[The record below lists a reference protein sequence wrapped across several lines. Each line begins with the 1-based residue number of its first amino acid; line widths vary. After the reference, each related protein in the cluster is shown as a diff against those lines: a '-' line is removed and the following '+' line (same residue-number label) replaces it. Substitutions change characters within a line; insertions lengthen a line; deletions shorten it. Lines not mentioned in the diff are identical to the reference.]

1 VNNRRLKIGFV
12 MDPLPRISIDKD
24 TTFVFMLEAQA
35 RGHEIFHLDPNDLA
49 LHHGRPEGLL
59 HPAEVQRRQGDHFKL
74 GPARR
79 ESLEVLDVLFLRK
92 DPPFDM
98 AFFFDTH
105 VASMVE
111 QRRTLIVN
119 DPRGL
124 REANEKLYALH
135 FPTLVPESLV
145 ASDMRRLKEFLAEM
159 GGEMIVKPLDG
170 CGGAGVFHVHQK
182 DRNLNSI
189 LEFATA
195 EGRRRIMAQRY
206 LPEVRTGDKRIILID
221 GEPQGAVLRVPSE
234 EEHRSN
240 LHVGGRASAS
250 PLSARD
256 LEICQTVA
264 PRLRADGLIFVGLDV
279 IGDHLTE
286 VNVTS
291 PTGVQEIN
299 ALNGTRIEA
308 TMIDWVERH
317 APEAPADR
325 PKGSR

>member
-1 VNNRRLKIGFV
+1 MSRRLRIGFV
-12 MDPLPRISIDKD
+12 MDPLPRIAIDKD

-35 RGHEIFHLDPNDLA
+35 RGHEVSYLDPARLA
-49 LHHGRPEGLL
+49 IERGVPEALVQ
-59 HPAEVQRRQGDHFKL
+59 PVEVRRRAGDHFSP
-74 GPARR
+74 GTARR
-79 ESLEVLDVLFLRK
+79 ERLDALDVVFLRK

-105 VASMVE
+105 VASLVD
-111 QRRTLIVN
+111 RARTLVVN

-135 FPTLVPESLV
+135 FPAVIPDSLV
-145 ASDMRRLKEFLAEM
+145 ASEIPRLKEFLGAM

-170 CGGAGVFHVHQK
+170 CGGAGIFHVHER

-195 EGRRRIMAQRY
+195 DGTRRVMAQRY
-206 LPEVRTGDKRIILID
+206 LPEVRGGDKRIILVD

-240 LHVGGRASAS
+240 LHVGGTARRAE
-250 PLSARD
+250 LTARD
-256 LEICQTVA
+256 LEICRALA
-264 PRLRADGLIFVGLDV
+264 PRLRADGLVFVGLDV
-279 IGDHLTE
+279 IGEWLTE

-291 PTGVQEIN
+291 PTGVQEID
-299 ALNGTRIEA
+299 ALSGTNIAAR
-308 TMIDWVERH
+308 MIDWVEGR
-317 APEAPADR
+317 AAGLAR
-325 PKGSR
+325 